1 MSSGFQSYRSPF
13 RLATAP
19 RVKTVARVAQPGDH
33 VRVSRGLYSH
43 HAIYVGNGW
52 LIEFGSGFLG
62 VVVAYVEWQA
72 FSRGSNVELVGCGG
86 WVAAAR
92 AKSRLG
98 MGGFDLIS
106 RNCEHFANWC
116 VTGQWESSQVK
127 AVAVAA
133 FSALLLALV
142 TKKPPRFA

>member
-1 MSSGFQSYRSPF
+1 MSSGFQAFPSPF
-13 RLATAP
+13 HLATAP
-19 RVKTVARVAQPGDH
+19 RVNAVTRIAQPGDH
-33 VRVSRGLYSH
+33 FRVSRGLYWH

-62 VVVAYVEWQA
+62 GVVAYVDWQT

-86 WVAAAR
+86 WVATER

-98 MGGFDLIS
+98 MDGFDLIS

-116 VTGQWESSQVK
+116 VTGEWESSQVK